1 MANAERTEGLYS
13 VSALLK
19 MTGKV
24 LQLVMDDSLN
34 NTTTEA
40 YPQDVAGQGLL
51 AGLEKLTDWL

>member
-1 MANAERTEGLYS
+1 MANAERTEGMYS

-34 NTTTEA
+34 NTTEA

>member
-1 MANAERTEGLYS
+1 MANAERTEGIYS
-13 VSALLK
+13 ISTLLK

-24 LQLVMDDSLN
+24 LQLVIDDSLN
-34 NTTTEA
+34 NNTTVA